1 MNRQFDTLTFTHD
14 IYAKN
19 KPEMAFKARSL
30 REAQAWQIKLR
41 RKLIQLLG
49 GFPKERCELKAE
61 IVGTADFPAY
71 TRQTFNFQSRK
82 NPALSVFGYFLLP
95 KGSNS
100 TSFASSASIPESR
113 TPKSESRPLRPLPV
127 IICLPGH
134 GRGVDDI
141 VGINEDGSQRK
152 EYGGYQNDFALQ
164 CVDNGFAA
172 LAIEQFAF
180 GHRRDERARK
190 AGAGASSCSPA
201 SGASFLFGQTMA
213 GWRVYDVIRAIDY
226 LETRTEVDPKR
237 VSVMGISGGG
247 TITFF
252 SSAVEKRVKVA
263 VVSGYFNTFKD
274 SIMSIPHCIDNYIPG
289 ILKYAEMYDIAGLM
303 APRGLFIESGA
314 NDNIF
319 PIQAT
324 KFAFQRAKRIYK
336 VFKAEDK
343 IDLEEF
349 PKEHTFHGVKAFEF
363 LKKHL

>member
-1 MNRQFDTLTFTHD
+1 MNRQFDTLAFTHD

-19 KPEMAFKARSL
+19 KPESAFDAENL

-61 IVGTADFPAY
+61 IVGIADFPAY
-71 TRQTFNFQSRK
+71 TRQTVSFQSRK
-82 NPALSVFGYFLLP
+82 NLSVFGYFLLP
-95 KGSNS
+95 KSPNS
-100 TSFASSASIPESR
+100 VSIPETLSL
-113 TPKSESRPLRPLPV
+113 TPLPV
-127 IICLPGH
+127 VICLPGH

-164 CVDNGFAA
+164 CVDNGLAA

-190 AGAGASSCSPA
+190 AGAGASSCSPT
-201 SGASFLFGQTMA
+201 SGAAFLFGQTMA

-226 LETRTEVDPKR
+226 LETRKEVDPKR
-237 VSVMGISGGG
+237 VGVMGISGGG

-289 ILKYAEMYDIAGLM
+289 ILKYAEMYDIAGLI
-303 APRGLFIESGA
+303 APRALFIESGA

-324 KFAFQRAKRIYK
+324 KSAFQRAKRIYK
-336 VFKAEDK
+336 VFKAEAK
-343 IDLEEF
+343 IDMEEF

>member
-1 MNRQFDTLTFTHD
+1 MNRQFDTLAFTHD

-19 KPEMAFKARSL
+19 KPELAFDAENL
-30 REAQAWQIKLR
+30 TEAQAWQIKLR

-71 TRQTFNFQSRK
+71 TRQTVSFQSRK
-82 NPALSVFGYFLLP
+82 NPDLSVFGYFLLP
-95 KGSNS
+95 KSPNS
-100 TSFASSASIPESR
+100 VSIPETLSL
-113 TPKSESRPLRPLPV
+113 TPLPV
-127 IICLPGH
+127 VICLPGH

-164 CVDNGFAA
+164 CVDNGLAA

-190 AGAGASSCSPA
+190 AGAGASSCSPT
-201 SGASFLFGQTMA
+201 SGAAFLFGQTMA

-226 LETRTEVDPKR
+226 LETRKEVDPKR
-237 VSVMGISGGG
+237 VGVMGISGGG

-303 APRGLFIESGA
+303 APRALFIESGA

-343 IDLEEF
+343 IDMEEF